1 MSAAYDRQ
9 IAKSRNCGY
18 TQFVALFGRETEQD
32 QQRAQEWAD
41 WVRQRNPY
49 AIASL
54 VLGVFS
60 LIELGFT
67 VVIGV
72 AGIVLGVIALR
83 QLARP
88 QPPQPRG
95 HRLAWAGIVASV
107 LSLII
112 FAVVILKPQ

>member
-1 MSAAYDRQ
+1 M
-9 IAKSRNCGY
+9 
-18 TQFVALFGRETEQD
+18 ALFGRESEQD
-32 QQRAQEWAD
+32 QQRAEQWAQ

-72 AGIVLGVIALR
+72 AGMVLGIIALR

-88 QPPQPRG
+88 DSAQPMG
-95 HRLAWAGIVASV
+95 HRLAWTGIVTSA
-107 LSLII
+107 LSLVIFII
-112 FAVVILKPQ
+112 VILNRH